1 MLEVI
6 DIRCWAGT
14 WALDDELV
22 LLLSLSL
29 DYFCY

>member
-22 LLLSLSL
+22 LPLSLSL